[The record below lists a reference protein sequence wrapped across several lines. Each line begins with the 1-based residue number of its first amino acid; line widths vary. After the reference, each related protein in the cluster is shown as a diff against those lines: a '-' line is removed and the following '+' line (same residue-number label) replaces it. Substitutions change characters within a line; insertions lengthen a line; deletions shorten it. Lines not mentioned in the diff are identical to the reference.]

1 MKKEKALTP
10 LRRKFVALYL
20 KTGNATQAYLDA
32 GFAASA
38 RQIASV
44 EAHKLLRISIVQR
57 EVAAQSQAVVD
68 KLGDDTIQIIKTWV
82 EIAGFDAREHSEVRR
97 VPCRHCYGIDHKY

>member
-1 MKKEKALTP
+1 MKKEKVLTL

-32 GFAASA
+32 GLAAST

-57 EVAAQSQAVVD
+57 EVAAQSQAMVD
-68 KLGDDTIQIIKTWV
+68 KLRDDTVEIIKTWV
-82 EIAGFDAREHSEVRR
+82 DIYSSA
-97 VPCRHCYGIDHKY
+97 